1 MQTLTFNTTTKQV
14 NLLDGPR
21 GSLGTSISS
30 GSSTVIESFN
40 NVSTVKIE
48 DGFYQVMQKTNE
60 DTNSALPVM
69 RVPIANTNM
78 IIEK

>member
-14 NLLDGPR
+14 QLLDGPR
-21 GSLGTSISS
+21 GS
-30 GSSTVIESFN
+30 STVMESFN
-40 NVSTVKIE
+40 NVSTVKME
-48 DGFYQVMQKTNE
+48 GDGFYQVMQKTNE
-60 DTNSALPVM
+60 DTNSALPVL

>member
-14 NLLDGPR
+14 KLLDGPR
-21 GSLGTSISS
+21 GL
-30 GSSTVIESFN
+30 STVMESFS
-40 NVSTVKIE
+40 NVSTVKTE

-60 DTNSALPVM
+60 DTNSSPPVM

-78 IIEK
+78 LITK

>member
-1 MQTLTFNTTTKQV
+1 MQTLTFNTTTQQV
-14 NLLDGPR
+14 KLLDGPR
-21 GSLGTSISS
+21 GSS
-30 GSSTVIESFN
+30 VITETFN

-48 DGFYQVMQKTNE
+48 DGFYQVMQKTSE
-60 DTNSALPVM
+60 DTNSSLPVM

>member
-1 MQTLTFNTTTKQV
+1 MQTLTFNTTAKQV
-14 NLLDGPR
+14 KLLDGPR
-21 GSLGTSISS
+21 GSSVVTE
-30 GSSTVIESFN
+30 TFN

-48 DGFYQVMQKTNE
+48 DGFYQVMQKTSE
-60 DTNSALPVM
+60 DTNSAIPVM

>member
-14 NLLDGPR
+14 QLLDGPR
-21 GSLGTSISS
+21 D
-30 GSSTVIESFN
+30 SSTVMYSFN

-60 DTNSALPVM
+60 DTNSAIPVM

>member
-14 NLLDGPR
+14 TLLDGPR
-21 GSLGTSISS
+21 GSS
-30 GSSTVIESFN
+30 VITETFS

-48 DGFYQVMQKTNE
+48 DGFYQVMQKTSE
-60 DTNSALPVM
+60 DTNSSLPVM